1 MTPEAFR
8 AALASLGLSQ
18 AAFRR
23 EVEALGGMAI
33 SKRTVENWANGVRP
47 VPALLP
53 ALLRLMLEAAS
64 DDADALCVPA
74 CDGLAVGAD
83 EGRDA

>member
-1 MTPEAFR
+1 VW
-8 AALASLGLSQ
+8 LGLSQ

-47 VPALLP
+47 IPALLP
-53 ALLRLMLEAAS
+53 ALVRCLLERS
-64 DDADALCVPA
+64 SYQGDALGVPA
-74 CDGLAVGAD
+74 GDGLAVTAD
-83 EGRDA
+83 